1 MCFVNDLIP
10 DDKIDNAKEYFK
22 QTILNQ
28 NFKLGT
34 GFHGTANLLKG
45 LKKAGLEEMIER
57 VLLQEKLPGWMY
69 QIKQGATS
77 IWERWNAMA
86 EDGSIH
92 DPEMNSFNHYA
103 FGSVCEF
110 IFENIVGI
118 KPDEEN
124 PGFKNIIIEP
134 VIIPSLCPISFKHE
148 SINGLISVDIK
159 IDNNNVIYKI
169 EIPESSR
176 GELTLKNYNTI
187 KVNGIGMDDSDI
199 KINSGVNLIN
209 FSIL

>member
-1 MCFVNDLIP
+1 
-10 DDKIDNAKEYFK
+10 
-22 QTILNQ
+22 
-28 NFKLGT
+28 
-34 GFHGTANLLKG
+34 
-45 LKKAGLEEMIER
+45 
-57 VLLQEKLPGWMY
+57 
-69 QIKQGATS
+69 
-77 IWERWNAMA
+77 MA

-92 DPEMNSFNHYA
+92 DPEMNSFNNYA

-134 VIIPSLCPISFKHE
+134 VIIPSFCPISFKYE

-159 IDNNNVIYKI
+159 IDKNNVIYKI
-169 EIPESSR
+169 VIPEGSR
-176 GELTLKNYNTI
+176 GELKLKNYNAI
-187 KVNGIGMDDSDI
+187 KVNGMNQDGTDL